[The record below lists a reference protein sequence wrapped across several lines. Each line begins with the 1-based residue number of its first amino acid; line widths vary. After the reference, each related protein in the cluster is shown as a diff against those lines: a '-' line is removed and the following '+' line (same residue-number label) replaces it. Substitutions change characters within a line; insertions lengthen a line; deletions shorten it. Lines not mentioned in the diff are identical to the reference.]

1 MYNFIFAIFANVV
14 DFNGFYIIISQKK
27 SRGKYEFY

>member
-1 MYNFIFAIFANVV
+1 MYNFDIEIFTNVV
-14 DFNGFYIIISQKK
+14 DFYGFYIIISQKK